1 MRMTVKEKNKS
12 TTYKPGDLVR
22 NRTLNVAGDDWEH
35 HMCIVVKARKA
46 CITGETIY
54 SVRFPN
60 GNIGGTWACDMEL
73 IASA

>member
-1 MRMTVKEKNKS
+1 VKEKNKP

-22 NRTLNVAGDDWEH
+22 NRILNVAGDDWEH
-35 HMCIVVKARKA
+35 HMCIVVEARKA
-46 CITGETIY
+46 SITGEIIY

>member
-1 MRMTVKEKNKS
+1 MRMSVEEKNKP
-12 TTYKPGDLVR
+12 TTYKPGDLVI
-22 NRTLNVAGDDWEH
+22 NRTLNVAGDDWEYH
-35 HMCIVVKARKA
+35 TCIVVNARKA
-46 CITGETIY
+46 AITGEIIY

>member
-1 MRMTVKEKNKS
+1 MRVTVKEKNKP

-22 NRTLNVAGDDWEH
+22 NRILNVAGDDWEH
-35 HMCIVVKARKA
+35 HMCIVVEARRA
-46 CITGETIY
+46 SITGEIIY

>member
-1 MRMTVKEKNKS
+1 MRMTVKEKNKP

-22 NRTLNVAGDDWEH
+22 NRILNVAGDDWEH
-35 HMCIVVKARKA
+35 HMCIVVEARRA
-46 CITGETIY
+46 SITGEIIY

>member
-1 MRMTVKEKNKS
+1 MRMTVKEKNKL
-12 TTYKPGDLVR
+12 TRYKPGDLVR
-22 NRTLNVAGDDWEH
+22 NRILNVAGDDWEH
-35 HMCIVVKARKA
+35 HTCVVVNARKA
-46 CITGETIY
+46 AITGEIIY

>member
-1 MRMTVKEKNKS
+1 MRMSVEEKNKP
-12 TTYKPGDLVR
+12 TMYKPGDLVR

-46 CITGETIY
+46 VITGEIIY

>member
-1 MRMTVKEKNKS
+1 MRMSVKEKNKP
-12 TTYKPGDLVR
+12 TTYKPGDLVI
-22 NRTLNVAGDDWEH
+22 NRTLNVAGDDWEYH
-35 HMCIVVKARKA
+35 TCIVVKARKA
-46 CITGETIY
+46 VITGEIIY

>member
-1 MRMTVKEKNKS
+1 MRMSVEEKNKP
-12 TTYKPGDLVR
+12 TTYKLGDLVR
-22 NRTLNVAGDDWEH
+22 NRALNVAGDDWEYH
-35 HMCIVVKARKA
+35 TCIVVKARKA
-46 CITGETIY
+46 AITGEIIY